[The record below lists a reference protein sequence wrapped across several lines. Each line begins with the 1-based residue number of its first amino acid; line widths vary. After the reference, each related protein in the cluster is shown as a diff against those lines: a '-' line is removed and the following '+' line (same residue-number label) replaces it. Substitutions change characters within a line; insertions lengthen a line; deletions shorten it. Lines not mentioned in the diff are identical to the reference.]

1 MFVKLEI
8 PPDCKVMVMG
18 PEGAQELKGEI
29 TIWPRFSR
37 PASSPIVAYG
47 ESFLENQPGD
57 SSVDQFCLEV
67 SGRTGR
73 VTKRSQNK
81 DVIPLVEQGGNKH
94 APKS

>member
-18 PEGAQELKGEI
+18 PDGRVELSGEI

-37 PASSPIVAYG
+37 PSSSPIVAYG

-57 SSVDQFCLEV
+57 KSVDQFSLEV
-67 SGRTGR
+67 SGRTGKL
-73 VTKRSQNK
+73 TKRSQNK
-81 DVIPLVEQGGNKH
+81 DVIPLVEQGGGRR
-94 APKS
+94 ASES

>member
-18 PEGAQELKGEI
+18 PEGTQELKGEI

-47 ESFLENQPGD
+47 ESF
-57 SSVDQFCLEV
+57 
-67 SGRTGR
+67 
-73 VTKRSQNK
+73 
-81 DVIPLVEQGGNKH
+81 
-94 APKS
+94 